1 MVIIMPYRILFVLFA
16 SLFLLENCAPYRA
29 AWHSGWTQHD
39 ANNSMMLVIDQ
50 PPTLGYKR
58 LQSHRAIHPEFAQ
71 LLEELGQ
78 PDCIAESTQEDQ
90 HYMILYYLN
99 QRHAFSCRTNAKR
112 SSAMMQFS
120 GPYPI
125 SDKEF
130 NTLTQ
135 FKAKALHSLENH

>member
-1 MVIIMPYRILFVLFA
+1 MHYCFVFALLA

-39 ANNSMMLVIDQ
+39 ADNSIMLVIDQ

-58 LQSHRAIHPEFAQ
+58 LQSHCAIHPEFSQ

-78 PDCIAESTQEDQ
+78 PDCLAESTQEDQ

-112 SSAMMQFS
+112 SSAVMQFS
-120 GPYPI
+120 GPYPV

-130 NTLTQ
+130 RTLTQ
-135 FKAKALHSLENH
+135 FKAKALLSLKNH

>member
-1 MVIIMPYRILFVLFA
+1 MHYCFVFA
-16 SLFLLENCAPYRA
+16 LLACLFLLENCAPYRA

-39 ANNSMMLVIDQ
+39 ADNSIMLVIDQ

-58 LQSHRAIHPEFAQ
+58 LKSHCAIHPEFSQ

-78 PDCIAESTQEDQ
+78 PDCLAESTQEDQ

-112 SSAMMQFS
+112 SSAVMQFS
-120 GPYPI
+120 GPYPV

-130 NTLTQ
+130 RTLTQ
-135 FKAKALHSLENH
+135 FKAKALLSLKNH